1 MPVKNNE
8 QDNHGYNVRSQ
19 LIDNKIW
26 VAVVDI
32 IHGFGM
38 HYKDFSR
45 FLYKIPDEFKT
56 KKRIGDKKMFL
67 VHEVGCQIL
76 IERHRAKNR
85 DFADFMERE
94 VLKVA
99 EPKEKKVKVSA
110 PQEASSVI
118 VPQKT
123 AQERTMEAL
132 SMFLDDNQKLM
143 DIITKKIGS
152 ICKYA
157 ETKATL
163 PVGMPVNEPEK
174 IYFLPAK
181 RKEWRLW
188 INRIVDKLAIKDGG
202 EKKIA
207 AAHIWDGLYKHLEK
221 KFDISIKQ
229 LMREANSSA
238 NYKLRVKSRLGLI
251 DKNDKWMM
259 DMLKHAYDIAVR
271 AEIELPRDFKLVKIT
286 DPVERRSA

>member
-123 AQERTMEAL
+123 AQERTMEVL

-163 PVGMPVNEPEK
+163 PVEMPANEPEK

-259 DMLKHAYDIAVR
+259 DMLKNAYDIAVR